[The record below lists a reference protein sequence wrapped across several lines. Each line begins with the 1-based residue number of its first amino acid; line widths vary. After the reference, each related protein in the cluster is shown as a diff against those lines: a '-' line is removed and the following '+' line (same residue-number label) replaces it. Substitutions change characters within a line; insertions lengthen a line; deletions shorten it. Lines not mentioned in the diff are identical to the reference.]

1 MELIKRYL
9 YAIER
14 RLPSGSEDIIRE
26 IESIIMDELEGKYG
40 VKTEY
45 TKEEVET
52 VLKAMGPPRLVAQR
66 YRGGSD
72 VIIGPELSHIYRMV
86 LGIVTAATVLGLA
99 ISFVVGRFT
108 AVETV
113 GESILSLAGFLGS
126 AVSGCLTAVGSV
138 TIIFMLIERF
148 GDKEKMGR
156 EFGADWDPKELA
168 DLPEE
173 KEKVTVIGPIITIL
187 LALIWAVFINTYA
200 RMGTGVFPVY
210 TGDIT
215 FVMPV
220 FDMEVVRTILPLWNL
235 SITITVIT
243 QLILLK
249 QGKWTVLSHITEV
262 IGQLVSIVTLVLL
275 INLAPLF
282 DISSINSIGE
292 GIHIVSG
299 QFDHVYYIVLKVL
312 LVLTIIGTLTN
323 TVKAVLKGIRKVNLG

>member
-14 RLPSGSEDIIRE
+14 RLPRGSEDIIRE

-40 VKTEY
+40 TRTEY
-45 TKEEVET
+45 TKEEIET
-52 VLKAMGPPRLVAQR
+52 VIKGMGPPRLVAQR

-72 VIIGPELSHIYRMV
+72 TIIGPELSYIYRMV
-86 LGIVTAATVLGLA
+86 LGIVTAATVFGLA

-126 AVSGCLTAVGSV
+126 AFTACLTAVGSV

-148 GDKEKMGR
+148 GDKDKLNKEIGS
-156 EFGADWDPKELA
+156 DWDPKELA
-168 DLPEE
+168 EMPEE
-173 KEKVTVIGPIITIL
+173 KDKVTVIGPIITIL
-187 LALIWAVFINTYA
+187 FALIWAVFINTYA
-200 RMGTGVFPVY
+200 RMGSGVFPVY
-210 TGDIT
+210 SGAVT

-220 FDMEVVRTILPLWNL
+220 FDMDVVRTILPLWNL
-235 SITITVIT
+235 GIAVTVVT

-249 QGKWTVLSHITEV
+249 QGRWTVSSRIADV
-262 IGQLVSIVTLVLL
+262 VGQLVSIVTFILL
-275 INLAPLF
+275 LNLTPLF
-282 DISSINSIGE
+282 DIPSINSIADFN
-292 GIHIVSG
+292 IVAG
-299 QFDHVYYIVLKVL
+299 QFDYWYYISLKIL

-323 TVKAVLKGIRKVNLG
+323 TVKAVMTGMRKANLG